1 MRRLPRRTFLRLAA
15 ASAVLPAGPD
25 ILLADTYPSRP
36 VHIITGYPA
45 GASPDI
51 IARLLADA
59 LSRRLGQ
66 QFIVDDRPGAGSN
79 IGTEAAAHSP
89 PDGYTLLMAV
99 STNAINATLYTKLNF
114 DFTKDF
120 VPIARVG
127 ITPFVVVAN
136 PAFPAKTIPELIKYA
151 KANPGKVNFATQG
164 VGTGPHVAAELFK
177 MMSGIDLVH
186 VPYKGNYNADL
197 LGGQIP
203 LAFASI
209 AQEIEFVKDGRLRC
223 LGVTTAARSEAVPDV
238 PTIGEFLRGYEAVGW
253 YGFVAPTGTPGDIVS
268 KLAETVIAST
278 NEADVN
284 SKLLAIGVI
293 PKPMTTPEFGAFI
306 AEETAKWAKVVKFAD
321 MRVD

>member
-1 MRRLPRRTFLRLAA
+1 MRELPRRTFLRLAA
-15 ASAVLPAGPD
+15 ATAALPAKSG

-36 VHIITGYPA
+36 VHVITGYPA

-51 IARLLADA
+51 IARLMADT

-89 PDGYTLLMAV
+89 PDGYMLLMAV

-136 PAFPAKTIPELIKYA
+136 PAFPAKTIPQLIDYA

-177 MMSGIDLVH
+177 MMTGVDLVH
-186 VPYKGNYNADL
+186 VPYKGNYNPDL

-209 AQEIEFVKDGRLRC
+209 AQEIEFVKDNRLRC
-223 LGVTTAARSEAVPDV
+223 LGVTTAKRSEALPDV
-238 PTIGEFLRGYEAVGW
+238 PTIGEFLPGYEAVGW
-253 YGFVAPTGTPGDIVS
+253 YGFVAPTGTPGDVVS
-268 KLAETVIAST
+268 KLAEATIAAT
-278 NEADVN
+278 NEAEIN

-293 PKPMTTPEFGAFI
+293 PRPMTTAEFGTFI

>member
-1 MRRLPRRTFLRLAA
+1 MRALPRRTFLRLAA
-15 ASAVLPAGPD
+15 AGAALPAGSG
-25 ILLADTYPSRP
+25 ILMADTYPSRP
-36 VHIITGYPA
+36 VPA

-51 IARLLADA
+51 IARLMADT

-99 STNAINATLYTKLNF
+99 STNAMNATLYTKLNF
-114 DFTKDF
+114 DFAKDF

-136 PAFPAKTIPELIKYA
+136 PAFPAKTIPQLIDYA

-177 MMSGIDLVH
+177 MMTGVDLVH
-186 VPYKGNYNADL
+186 VPYKGNYNPDL

-203 LAFASI
+203 LCFASI

-223 LGVTTAARSEAVPDV
+223 LAVTTAVRSDALPDV
-238 PTIGEFLRGYEAVGW
+238 PTVAESVPGYEGVGW
-253 YGFVAPTGTPGDIVS
+253 YGICAPTGTTDDIIA
-268 KLAETVIAST
+268 KLADAIITCT
-278 NEADVN
+278 NEADVTAT
-284 SKLLAIGVI
+284 LLAIGVV
-293 PKPMTTPEFGAFI
+293 PKPLTTPEFGAFI
-306 AEETAKWAKVVKFAD
+306 ADETAKWAKVIRFAD
-321 MRVD
+321 MKVD

>member
-1 MRRLPRRTFLRLAA
+1 MRELPRRTFLRLAA
-15 ASAVLPAGPD
+15 ASAALPATPGV
-25 ILLADTYPSRP
+25 LLADTYPSRP

-51 IARLLADA
+51 IARLMADT

-136 PAFPAKTIPELIKYA
+136 PAFPAKTIPQLIDYA

-177 MMSGIDLVH
+177 MMTGVDLVH
-186 VPYKGNYNADL
+186 VPYKGNYNPDL

-209 AQEIEFVKDGRLRC
+209 AQEIEFVKDSRLRC
-223 LGVTTAARSEAVPDV
+223 LGVTTAKRSDALPDV
-238 PTIGEFLRGYEAVGW
+238 PTIGEFLPGYEAVGW
-253 YGFVAPTGTPGDIVS
+253 YGFVAPTGTPGDVVS
-268 KLAETVIAST
+268 KLAEAVIAST
-278 NEADVN
+278 NEAEIN

-293 PKPMTTPEFGAFI
+293 PRSMTTVEFGTFI
-306 AEETAKWAKVVKFAD
+306 SDETAKWAKVVKFAD

>member
-1 MRRLPRRTFLRLAA
+1 MGGLPRRTFLRLAA
-15 ASAVLPAGPD
+15 VGAVLPARPG
-25 ILLADTYPSRP
+25 ILLADTFPSRP

-51 IARLLADA
+51 IARLIADS

-99 STNAINATLYTKLNF
+99 STNAINASLYSKLNF
-114 DFTKDF
+114 DFAKDF

-127 ITPFVVVAN
+127 VTPFVVVAN
-136 PAFPAKTIPELIKYA
+136 PAFPAKTIPELIDYA

-177 MMSGIDLVH
+177 MMTRVDLVH

-223 LGVTTAARSEAVPDV
+223 LGVTTAVRSEAVPDV
-238 PTIGEFLRGYEAVGW
+238 PTIGEFLPGYEAVGW
-253 YGFVAPTGTPGDIVS
+253 YGFVAPTGTPAAIVS
-268 KLAETVIAST
+268 QLAEAVIAST
-278 NEADVN
+278 NEPQIN
-284 SKLLAIGVI
+284 SKLLAIGVV
-293 PKPMTTPEFGAFI
+293 PRPMTTPEFGTFI

-321 MRVD
+321 MRMD

>member
-1 MRRLPRRTFLRLAA
+1 MRGLPRRTFLRLAA
-15 ASAVLPAGPD
+15 AGAVLPATSGV
-25 ILLADTYPSRP
+25 LLADTYPSRP
-36 VHIITGYPA
+36 VHIVTGYPA

-51 IARLLADA
+51 IARLMADTLA
-59 LSRRLGQ
+59 RRLAQ

-79 IGTEAAAHSP
+79 IGTEFAAHSR
-89 PDGYTLLMAV
+89 PDGYTLLIAV
-99 STNAINATLYTKLNF
+99 STNAINSTLYTNLNF
-114 DFTKDF
+114 DFAKDF

-136 PAFPAKTIPELIKYA
+136 PAFPAKTIPELIEYA
-151 KANPGKVNFATQG
+151 KANPRKVNFATQG

-177 MMSGIDLVH
+177 MMTGVDLVH
-186 VPYKGNYNADL
+186 VPYKGNYNPDL

-238 PTIGEFLRGYEAVGW
+238 PTIGEFVPGYEAVGW
-253 YGFVAPTGTPGDIVS
+253 YGFVAPTGTPGDIVGA
-268 KLAETVIAST
+268 LAEAVIAST
-278 NEADVN
+278 KEADVN

-293 PKPMTTPEFGAFI
+293 PKPTTAPEFGTFI

-321 MRVD
+321 MRID

>member
-1 MRRLPRRTFLRLAA
+1 MRELPRRTFLRLAA
-15 ASAVLPAGPD
+15 ATAALPAKSG

-51 IARLLADA
+51 IARLMADT

-99 STNAINATLYTKLNF
+99 STNAINATLYTRLNF

-136 PAFPAKTIPELIKYA
+136 PAFPAKTIPQLIDYA

-177 MMSGIDLVH
+177 MMTGVDLVH
-186 VPYKGNYNADL
+186 VPYKGNYNPDL

-209 AQEIEFVKDGRLRC
+209 AQEIEFVKDNRLRC
-223 LGVTTAARSEAVPDV
+223 LGVTTAKRSEALPDV
-238 PTIGEFLRGYEAVGW
+238 PTIGEFLPGYEAVGW
-253 YGFVAPTGTPGDIVS
+253 YGFVAPTGTPGDVVS
-268 KLAETVIAST
+268 KLAEAVIAST
-278 NEADVN
+278 NEAEIN

-293 PKPMTTPEFGAFI
+293 PRSMTTAEFGTFI